1 MYSSKNYLQATREVM
16 KKIKYD
22 LICGFDCPMT
32 QIPNITGVSYGCIKH
47 TFYDED
53 YASNSAPRYDR
64 VIRLL
69 AGKHLPYSV
78 LAVNGVFQAAFMD
91 ELVAMCVRPIQQA
104 AAHKVKL
111 GAVGSLEAAYFP
123 SWKRVKSVAKGQ
135 IPQLDFVVRFLMG
148 GTISVDNL
156 VPPLQGVDGCTLPNE
171 LTDENTRDFFAALK
185 RIFSVK

>member
-1 MYSSKNYLQATREVM
+1 MYSCKQYLEATKEVIE
-16 KKIKYD
+16 KIRIDVIVK
-22 LICGFDCPMT
+22 FDCPLT
-32 QIPNITGVSYGCIKH
+32 RIPEITGVSYGCIKH
-47 TFYDED
+47 AFYD
-53 YASNSAPRYDR
+53 AVSSALRYDR

-69 AGKHLPYSV
+69 AGRYLPNSV
-78 LAVNGVFQAAFMD
+78 LLVDGILQTALMD
-91 ELVAMCVRPIQQA
+91 ELVVLCVSPIQQA
-104 AAHKVKL
+104 AANKVESGKI
-111 GAVGSLEAAYFP
+111 GAVEGYFFP
-123 SWKRVKSVAKGQ
+123 SWRRVKKVANGQ